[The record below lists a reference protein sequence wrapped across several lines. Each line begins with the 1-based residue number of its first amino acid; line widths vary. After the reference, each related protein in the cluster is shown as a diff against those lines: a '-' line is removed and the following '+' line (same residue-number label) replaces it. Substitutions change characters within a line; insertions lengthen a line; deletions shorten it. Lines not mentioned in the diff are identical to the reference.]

1 MDNFRNPAVLDAPI
15 ANPLQVQPLNLPTGI
30 QPGLQNLPLTTR
42 AASAPSALSDTL
54 TPIILTDSIVLPPFI
69 FDPGETLATARDL
82 GSLAGSTSL
91 NGWIGSTDTIDFYR
105 LNLTSGHLN
114 VALTGLAADADIR
127 VVKDVNGNGAID
139 YGEIL
144 ASSSRSGTYDETIN
158 LSGLSSGDYF
168 VEVLRY
174 SGDTSYK
181 LQLSNSSTNNLLG
194 VENDLGGLAGTRV
207 FSGKIDN
214 NNTSDNYR
222 FSVSNINLPFG
233 ISVPRTINVSLSGLS
248 ADADVRLIRD
258 ANGNGLIDSG
268 DVLTS
273 SSHGGTL
280 AELFSTMLQTGTYF
294 VQVNQYTGSADYHLG
309 ISTGDWFSSNL
320 NDAEILGEARYG
332 YYSDGSIG
340 RNDLI
345 GLLRDAKD
353 GGVIDATELND
364 LRAIVNNGVGLG
376 MSDAVRVLGHKVVYS
391 DPANS
396 RSGIGNLSVGS
407 SSGQLENLI
416 GKWFLGTDRPTATGT
431 TYHYASGALFQGGAS
446 YTDIDQGSVGDC
458 YFMASLGAVALKTP
472 NAIYNMF
479 TDNGDGTFT
488 VRFFNNGVADYVT
501 VDRYLPTNGGGG
513 FVYANNSS
521 GLAYNNTN
529 NELWVALAEKAYAQ
543 INESGWIGQDNTN
556 TYAGIANGWPFNAMK
571 QITGHN
577 TAHDGM
583 NDYFLFIRTGDNVTD
598 MWNAFSAGRSVVIN
612 TNSST
617 ASGIVADH
625 SYILTG
631 YNYST
636 HKYTLYNPWGGT
648 DGPVELTRAQLAD
661 NFSTWDSIA

>member
-1 MDNFRNPAVLDAPI
+1 MDNFRNTAVLDTPI
-15 ANPLQVQPLNLPTGI
+15 ASPLQVQPLNLPTGV
-30 QPGLQNLPLTTR
+30 QPGLQDLPLRNT
-42 AASAPSALSDTL
+42 AASASSALL
-54 TPIILTDSIVLPPFI
+54 TPISVVDTIVLPPFI
-69 FDPGETLATARDL
+69 FDPGETLGTARDL
-82 GSLAGSTSL
+82 GSLSGSTSIS
-91 NGWIGSTDTIDFYR
+91 GWIGATDTIDFYH

-114 VALTGLAADADIR
+114 VVLTGLAADADVRVIR
-127 VVKDVNGNGAID
+127 DVNGNGAID

-144 ASSSRSGTYDETIN
+144 ASSARGGTYDETIN

-174 SGDTSYK
+174 SGDTNYK
-181 LQLSNSSTNNLLG
+181 LRLSNSYTNDLLG
-194 VENDLGGLAGTRV
+194 VETDLGGLSGTRV

-222 FSVSNINLPFG
+222 FSVSNLSLPFG
-233 ISVPRTINVSLSGLS
+233 ISIPTTVNVSLSGLS
-248 ADADVRLIRD
+248 ADADIRLIRD
-258 ANGNGLIDSG
+258 GNGNGIVDSG
-268 DVLTS
+268 DVITGS
-273 SSHGGTL
+273 YRGGTL
-280 AELFSTMLQTGTYF
+280 AELFTSVLQTGTYF
-294 VQVNQYTGSADYHLG
+294 LQVNQFSGSADYHLG

-320 NDAEILGEARYG
+320 SDTEILGEARYG
-332 YYSDGSIG
+332 YYSDGSIS

-376 MSDAVRVLGHKVVYS
+376 MTDAVRVLGRKVVYS

-396 RSGIGNLSVGS
+396 RSGFGNLAVGS
-407 SSGQLENLI
+407 SSGQMENLI
-416 GKWFLGTDRPTATGT
+416 GKWFLGTDRPNAGAGN
-431 TYHYASGALFQGGAS
+431 TYRYASGTLFQGGAS
-446 YTDIDQGSVGDC
+446 YTDIDQGAVGDC

-472 NAIYNMF
+472 SNIYNMF

-501 VDRYLPTNGGGG
+501 VDRYLPTNGWGG

-521 GLAYNNTN
+521 GLAYNNVS

-556 TYAGIANGWPFNAMK
+556 TYGGIAGGWPFNAMK

-577 TAHDGM
+577 TAHDDM

-612 TNSST
+612 TNDST
-617 ASGIVADH
+617 ASGIVANH